1 MKTILYATDYSEN
14 SVAALHYAN
23 AIRLQLS
30 AKLVVLH
37 VYNVTLTMGS
47 TTSLSH
53 AKKEVKA
60 TVKEKRKLIEFCDKH
75 LGLSSEK
82 LNITLKVTEKA
93 NVTNGILSEAKST
106 ETHLII
112 VGTLGGNILR
122 KYLLG
127 STTMALIEKADCAI
141 LAIPPKTPFTT
152 IKKIVYASD
161 YEGVDIFAI
170 QKLVRL
176 AEPFKASIY
185 LVHVTDKET
194 TEANDQLEWFKNMLQ
209 HKISYENIY
218 FETRFAT
225 DIFEGLRG
233 YIYEIVP
240 DIVAILER
248 DSKNLIKRMAQKDLV
263 KRMKVEGILPLWSYH
278 KKNIG
283 S

>member
-37 VYNVTLTMGS
+37 VYNVPLTMGS

-75 LGLSSEK
+75 LGVSSEK
-82 LNITLKVTEKA
+82 LNITLKVIEKA
-93 NVTNGILSEAKST
+93 SVTNGILSEAQNA
-106 ETHLII
+106 ETDLII
-112 VGTLGGNILR
+112 VGTLGGNMLH

-127 STTMALIEKADCAI
+127 STTMALIEKAGCPI
-141 LAIPPKTPFTT
+141 LAIPPKTPFTV

-170 QKLVRL
+170 QKLVQL

-185 LVHVTDKET
+185 LVHVTDMET
-194 TEANDQLEWFKNMLQ
+194 TEVNDHLEWFKNMLQ

-218 FETRFAT
+218 FETCLGT
-225 DIFEGLRG
+225 DIFEGLRS
-233 YIYEIVP
+233 YIYEMVP
-240 DIVAILER
+240 DMVAMLER
-248 DSKNLIKRMAQKDLV
+248 DSKSLIKSMAQKDLV
-263 KRMKVEGILPLWSYH
+263 KRMKDEGILPLWSYH